1 MFFTLSTGFLDG
13 LKGAYGKAFVPIMI
27 IEESGEIDDKNAQM
41 LKDKV
46 LTPKKWATIGLIV
59 MMSLGALL
67 LLIAG
72 GCAFFN
78 R

>member
-1 MFFTLSTGFLDG
+1 
-13 LKGAYGKAFVPIMI
+13 MI

-46 LTPKKWATIGLIV
+46 LRPKKVATIGLIV
-59 MMSLGALL
+59 MMSFGVLL
-67 LLIAG
+67 LFIAG
-72 GCAFFN
+72 GCAYFN